1 MMTSLAAGFRYLQN
15 ADATLVKRYSPL
27 RGVVEIEDVAE
38 MVAFLASDAARGYHG
53 ACISVDNG
61 ITAG

>member
-1 MMTSLAAGFRYLQN
+1 MLTNIGTTIKMPEDVDY
-15 ADATLVKRYSPL
+15 TLMKRYTGL
-27 RGVVEIEDVAE
+27 RGMVEVDDVAE

-53 ACISVDNG
+53 ACINIDGG